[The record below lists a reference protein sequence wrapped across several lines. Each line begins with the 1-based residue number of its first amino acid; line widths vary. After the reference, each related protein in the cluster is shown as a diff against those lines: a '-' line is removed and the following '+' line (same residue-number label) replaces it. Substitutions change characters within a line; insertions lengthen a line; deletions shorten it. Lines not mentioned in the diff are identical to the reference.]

1 MIARLETAGRA
12 AVPAQPWRGRERAGT
27 LHPPGLPALLAACG
41 VLAAAAVS
49 AYYAFRVNTWAVMTD
64 ELQVARLAI
73 SIAQGGSPIPEI
85 RGEHYGANSQLYPL
99 LLAPFYGL
107 FSAPQAVAAAHVL
120 NALLLASV
128 AVPAFLL
135 ARSVTGRA
143 GAAYAAAVL
152 TAVTPWL
159 VLSSTLLTENA
170 AYPAF
175 VWSVFLCQQA
185 LARPSPRRD
194 ALALAGLA
202 LAFFARTQLV
212 VVALALPVALLLHE
226 IALVARRDR
235 SALSMRQAVV
245 DAVRIHRV
253 LASAYAAGLVLAGL
267 LVAAGGLG
275 GVVGNYALP
284 FHGNP
289 IPDGFWHAAAV
300 HFDQVALGVGALP
313 AVLSVSWLITT
324 AIHPHRREA
333 HAFAALFA
341 VLVPLLVFEVTSF
354 DLRFTPGQFVQ
365 DRYLVYLVP
374 LFAVGCV
381 AWLTDGRAH
390 ARTRLWSAAAA
401 TAALVALLQV
411 APGKTQVIF
420 WAAPGAAFR
429 PAIADAAA
437 WVGLSTTLFVQ
448 AVTALAFVVVLA
460 ASRAP
465 RPALVA
471 TTVAL
476 TAFGAAQAGYVLER
490 YVEPS
495 LVRSDTAPRDWIDRA
510 IPSGSHVTLVPGGT
524 DGPVAWWEAEYWN
537 KDVQRELRVEHGKTF
552 TPFPVL
558 AASIDRAAGRLVAP
572 HPNRYLVVPETENR
586 FGLTGADVIARQSSL
601 ELVRV
606 ATPYRLAWSTRGL
619 TRDGWVLPGRAAIV
633 RVYGGRSASRRSL
646 VLTLSASALAPRRVA
661 FELSTEGDTVGGT
674 VDPGGARPPVEIPVC
689 IPSGGHADVR
699 LGTRGVTRLDDGRV
713 VSVHVESIGVSP
725 SWPCAAS

>member
-1 MIARLETAGRA
+1 M
-12 AVPAQPWRGRERAGT
+12 
-27 LHPPGLPALLAACG
+27 PGLPALLATCG

-107 FSAPQAVAAAHVL
+107 LSAPQAVAAAHVL
-120 NALLLASV
+120 NALLLVSV

-143 GAAYAAAVL
+143 AAAYAAAVL

-202 LAFFARTQLV
+202 VAFFARTQLV

-226 IALVARRDR
+226 IALAARRDR
-235 SALSMRQAVV
+235 DASTLRRATVE
-245 DAVRIHRV
+245 AVRSHRL
-253 LASAYAAGLVLAGL
+253 LAAAYAAGLVLAAL

-275 GVVGNYALP
+275 GLVGNYALP
-284 FHGNP
+284 FHGNLVP
-289 IPDGFWHAAAV
+289 NGFWDAAAA
-300 HFDQVALGVGALP
+300 HFDQVALGVGVLPVALS
-313 AVLSVSWLITT
+313 ASWLVTT
-324 AIHPHRREA
+324 ALHPNRREA
-333 HAFAALFA
+333 HAFGALFA

-354 DLRFTPGQFVQ
+354 DLRFTPGQFIQ

-381 AWLTDGRAH
+381 AWLADARAH
-390 ARTRLWSAAAA
+390 AKTRLWSAAGA
-401 TAALVALLQV
+401 TATLVALLEL
-411 APGKTQVIF
+411 APGKAQVIF

-437 WVGLSTTLFVQ
+437 WLGFSTTLLVQ
-448 AVTALAFVVVLA
+448 AVTALAVVAVLA

-465 RPALVA
+465 RLALVA

-476 TAFGAAQAGYVLER
+476 TAFGAAQTGYVLER

-495 LVRSDTAPRDWIDRA
+495 MVLSDAAPRDWIDRVV
-510 IPSGSHVTLVPGGT
+510 PSGSSVTLIPGGT

-537 KDVQRELRVEHGKTF
+537 KDVQHELQVEHGRTF

-558 AASIDRAAGRLVAP
+558 AASIDRTSGRLVAP
-572 HPNRYLVVPETENR
+572 HSSRYLVVPATENR
-586 FGLTGADVIARQSSL
+586 FGLADAEVIARQSPL
-601 ELVRV
+601 ELLRV
-606 ATPYRLAWSTRGL
+606 SRPYRLAWSTRGL
-619 TRDGWVLPGRAAIV
+619 TRDGWVLPTRTATM
-633 RVYGGRSASRRSL
+633 RVYGGASAGRRSL
-646 VLTLSASALAPRRVA
+646 VLTLSASALAPRRVG
-661 FELSTEGDTVGGT
+661 FEISAEGETVRAT
-674 VDPGGARPPVEIPVC
+674 VDPGGARPPVEIQVC
-689 IPSGGHADVR
+689 VASGGHADVR
-699 LGTRGVTRLDDGRV
+699 LRSRRETLLADGRV
-713 VSVHVESIGVSP
+713 VAVHVDRIGVSR

>member
-1 MIARLETAGRA
+1 M
-12 AVPAQPWRGRERAGT
+12 
-27 LHPPGLPALLAACG
+27 PGLPALLATCG
-41 VLAAAAVS
+41 VLAAAAGS

-73 SIAQGGSPIPEI
+73 SIAQGGSPVPEI

-99 LLAPFYGL
+99 LLSPFYGVL
-107 FSAPQAVAAAHVL
+107 SAPQAATAAHVL

-143 GAAYAAAVL
+143 GAGYAAAVL

-175 VWSVFLCQQA
+175 VWSVFLCQQT

-202 LAFFARTQLV
+202 LVFFARTQLV

-226 IALVARRDR
+226 IALSARRDR
-235 SALSMRQAVV
+235 DRSSVRRATLDALRS
-245 DAVRIHRV
+245 HRV
-253 LASAYAAGLVLAGL
+253 LASAYAVGLVLSAL

-275 GVVGNYALP
+275 GVVGNYTLP
-284 FHGNP
+284 FHGNLV
-289 IPDGFWHAAAV
+289 PDGFWDAAAG

-313 AVLSVSWLITT
+313 VVLSASWLITT
-324 AIHPHRREA
+324 TLHPGRREA

-341 VLVPLLVFEVTSF
+341 VLVPFLVFEVTSF
-354 DLRFTPGQFVQ
+354 DLRFTPGQFIQ

-381 AWLTDGRAH
+381 AWLADGPAH
-390 ARTRLWSAAAA
+390 VRTRLWSAASAGA
-401 TAALVALLQV
+401 VLVALLQL
-411 APGKTQVIF
+411 APGKAQVIF

-437 WVGLSTTLFVQ
+437 WLGLSTTQFVQ
-448 AVTALAFVVVLA
+448 AVTALAVVVVLS

-465 RPALVA
+465 RFALVA

-476 TAFGAAQAGYVLER
+476 TAFGAAQTGYVLER

-495 LVRSDTAPRDWIDRA
+495 MVLSDATPRDWIDRA
-510 IPSGSHVTLVPGGT
+510 VPTGSSVMLVPGGT
-524 DGPVAWWEAEYWN
+524 DGPVAWWEAEFWN
-537 KDVQRELRVEHGKTF
+537 KDVTRQLQVDHGKTF
-552 TPFPVL
+552 TPFPSLDATV
-558 AASIDRAAGRLVAP
+558 DRVAGRLAGP
-572 HPNRYLVVPETENR
+572 QPSRYLVVSDSENR
-586 FGLTGADVIARQSSL
+586 FGLAGAEVIARRSSL

-606 ATPYRLAWSTRGL
+606 RHPYRLAWSTLGL
-619 TRDGWVLPGRAAIV
+619 TRDGWTLPARPASL
-633 RVYGGRSASRRSL
+633 RVYGHPDAGRRSVVITLAASGLASRP
-646 VLTLSASALAPRRVA
+646 AD
-661 FELSTEGDTVGGT
+661 FEIITEDDTVRGA
-674 VDPGGARPPVEIPVC
+674 VDPGGARPPVDITVC
-689 IPSGGHADVR
+689 VPAGGHADVWLLSR
-699 LGTRGVTRLDDGRV
+699 RGTRLEDGRV
-713 VSVHVESIGVSP
+713 VSVHVDRIRVSP
-725 SWPCAAS
+725 SVPCAGS